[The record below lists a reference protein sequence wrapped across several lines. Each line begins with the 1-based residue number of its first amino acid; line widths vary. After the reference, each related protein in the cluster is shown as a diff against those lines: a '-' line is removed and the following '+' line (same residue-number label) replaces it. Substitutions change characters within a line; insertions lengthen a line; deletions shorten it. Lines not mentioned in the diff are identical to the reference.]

1 MPSARDLMQKADALM
16 RSNRNLGAGESD
28 HDIPVLTD
36 VVIAGDTTILRQ
48 PQAATPTQ
56 WPPAQSSPHSPSH
69 PPTHLESAQS
79 QIRPQGDPLRSG
91 VLSDESRSLADQLAK
106 EQARRESDK
115 RELAEA
121 VYFEVLRDLDVDSG
135 DEMRERLSAELGPVF
150 EQMASDLVIRA
161 EHALSEAIRQQVAAA
176 IERKLGVP
184 PRSARDE

>member
-16 RSNRNLGAGESD
+16 KSNRNVGAGESD

-36 VVIAGDTTILRQ
+36 IVIAGDATVLRQ
-48 PQAATPTQ
+48 RSVVAAVPV
-56 WPPAQSSPHSPSH
+56 
-69 PPTHLESAQS
+69 PPTPSPALIS
-79 QIRPQGDPLRSG
+79 GDPLRSAA
-91 VLSDESRSLADQLAK
+91 LSNESKRLADQLAN
-106 EQARRESDK
+106 EQAQRESEK

-135 DEMRERLSAELGPVF
+135 DGMRERLSAELGPVF
-150 EQMASDLVIRA
+150 EQMATDLVRRA

-184 PRSARDE
+184 PRLPRED

>member
-16 RSNRNLGAGESD
+16 KSNRNVGTGESD

-36 VVIAGDTTILRQ
+36 IVIAGDATVLRQ
-48 PQAATPTQ
+48 RSVVAAVPV
-56 WPPAQSSPHSPSH
+56 PPMQSPGLIS
-69 PPTHLESAQS
+69 
-79 QIRPQGDPLRSG
+79 GDPLRSAT
-91 VLSDESRSLADQLAK
+91 LSNESKRLADQLAN
-106 EQARRESDK
+106 EQAQRESEK

-135 DEMRERLSAELGPVF
+135 DGMRERLSAELGPVF
-150 EQMASDLVIRA
+150 EQLATDLVSRA

-184 PRSARDE
+184 PRLPRED

>member
-16 RSNRNLGAGESD
+16 KSNRNVGAGESD

-36 VVIAGDTTILRQ
+36 IVIAGDATVLRQ
-48 PQAATPTQ
+48 RPAVAAVPM
-56 WPPAQSSPHSPSH
+56 PPSQSPS
-69 PPTHLESAQS
+69 LINA
-79 QIRPQGDPLRSG
+79 DPLRS
-91 VLSDESRSLADQLAK
+91 VALSNESKSLADQLAK
-106 EQARRESDK
+106 EQAHRESEK

-135 DEMRERLSAELGPVF
+135 DGMRERLSAELGPVF
-150 EQMASDLVIRA
+150 EQMSRDLVSRA

-184 PRSARDE
+184 PSSPQED

>member
-16 RSNRNLGAGESD
+16 KSNRNVGAGESD

-36 VVIAGDTTILRQ
+36 IVIAGDATVLRQ
-48 PQAATPTQ
+48 RPAMVPAQGPPTQ
-56 WPPAQSSPHSPSH
+56 SPD
-69 PPTHLESAQS
+69 LLK
-79 QIRPQGDPLRSG
+79 GDPLRSAA
-91 VLSDESRSLADQLAK
+91 LSNESKRLADQLAN
-106 EQARRESDK
+106 EQAQRESEK

-135 DEMRERLSAELGPVF
+135 DGMRERLSAELGPVF
-150 EQMASDLVIRA
+150 EQMATDLVSRA

-184 PRSARDE
+184 PSSPQED